1 MYSCDKSTLIKF
13 LPCFALVAVLLI
25 SFMEFLP
32 KFVML
37 GGASGG
43 DIIKGHMLPLGH
55 HREPEEGMDVLHDF
69 PHPKE
74 FYLEYVVQSK
84 PALFKGLAKDMPAY
98 TLWNDDYLSTKFGHL
113 SVSVE
118 TGKKENRQNP
128 MLHLNMKQFIA
139 RYDKEDLYMVQDIL
153 SVENSVTEMISE
165 LSFPRIFQCGN
176 FQRVLMNVIMWFSSG
191 GTNSVLHT
199 DTLDNI
205 NCIFSGTKQLFMVDK
220 KYGLHEKF
228 DRPGGHSGVN
238 VESVNMHKYPE
249 FLDVP
254 WYNVTM
260 ETGDCLFIPY
270 LWSHNVRS
278 SNTRNLAVNFWMA
291 HLGFFNESDCE
302 NKILKKYIPLNEVQL
317 ADIKHVF
324 IQALIAS
331 FNDFDV
337 VKKDIFIDIM
347 SAMEEEEV
355 NRKSNEEFSSLFTE
369 LDSNNDRMLTKE
381 EVLSCNMSIFDP
393 FIQSE
398 MLDSGYSKDELR
410 KSTPKAG
417 TENDCDYALL
427 FGLTKIMRELT
438 FEEITDEFNGKNQT
452 V

>member
-153 SVENSVTEMISE
+153 SVENSVTEMIS
-165 LSFPRIFQCGN
+165 
-176 FQRVLMNVIMWFSSG
+176 
-191 GTNSVLHT
+191 
-199 DTLDNI
+199 
-205 NCIFSGTKQLFMVDK
+205 K
-220 KYGLHEKF
+220 
-228 DRPGGHSGVN
+228 
-238 VESVNMHKYPE
+238 
-249 FLDVP
+249 
-254 WYNVTM
+254 
-260 ETGDCLFIPY
+260 
-270 LWSHNVRS
+270 
-278 SNTRNLAVNFWMA
+278 
-291 HLGFFNESDCE
+291 
-302 NKILKKYIPLNEVQL
+302 
-317 ADIKHVF
+317 
-324 IQALIAS
+324 
-331 FNDFDV
+331 
-337 VKKDIFIDIM
+337 
-347 SAMEEEEV
+347 
-355 NRKSNEEFSSLFTE
+355 
-369 LDSNNDRMLTKE
+369 
-381 EVLSCNMSIFDP
+381 
-393 FIQSE
+393 
-398 MLDSGYSKDELR
+398 
-410 KSTPKAG
+410 
-417 TENDCDYALL
+417 
-427 FGLTKIMRELT
+427 
-438 FEEITDEFNGKNQT
+438 
-452 V
+452 